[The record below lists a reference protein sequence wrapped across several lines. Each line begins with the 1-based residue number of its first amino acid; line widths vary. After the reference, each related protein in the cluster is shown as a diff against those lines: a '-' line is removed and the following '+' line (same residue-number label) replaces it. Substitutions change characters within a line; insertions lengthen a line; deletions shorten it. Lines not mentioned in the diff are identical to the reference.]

1 MSEFLSPLDE
11 RLIDPF
17 ANDGTGLWQ
26 LLAPFHYYSSRLKRR
41 VEIPLGFTYDHASVP
56 RVPGIYAMFGNR
68 YHRPACIHDFLCRQG
83 YVRRE
88 TADLVFLEAM
98 RLQNKEEIEH
108 LRESGED
115 DDAIMDRKIALEGR
129 AKAMYAAVAFYTK
142 TGMWKTDVDEPG
154 FEPLG

>member
-1 MSEFLSPLDE
+1 MSAFLTTLDE
-11 RLIDPF
+11 RLVDPW
-17 ANDGTGLWQ
+17 ANDGTGHWQ
-26 LLAPFHYYSSRLKRR
+26 LLAPFRYRSSRLKRV
-41 VEIPLGFTYDHASVP
+41 VEVPLGFVYDHASVP
-56 RVPGIYAMFGNR
+56 RIPGVYAMFGNR

-98 RLQNKEEIEH
+98 RLQNTEEIENM
-108 LRESGED
+108 RDSGED

-129 AKAMYAAVAFYTK
+129 ARAMYAAVALYTK
-142 TGMWKTDVDEPG
+142 SGVWKTEVHKKG

>member
-1 MSEFLSPLDE
+1 MSTFLTHLDE
-11 RLIDPF
+11 RLIDPW
-17 ANDGTGLWQ
+17 ANDGTGYWQ
-26 LLAPFHYYSSRLKRR
+26 LLAPFHYYSSRLKKV
-41 VEIPLGFTYDHASVP
+41 VEVPLGFVYDHASVP

-115 DDAIMDRKIALEGR
+115 DDAIADRKVELEGR
-129 AKAMYAAVAFYTK
+129 ATAMYAAVALYTK
-142 TGMWKTDVDEPG
+142 SGLWKSDVHRKG